1 MLTDL
6 VIVGWPLAL
15 ANRKPSKMHSNPQKT
30 EWNSLQ
36 PATTL
41 RLTESVWK
49 KKKKLGKLVNV
60 QCGHAELIFGYFHPF
75 GRKTEK
81 VFGTAEEKKRNSTF
95 PLIGTFFSVVSF
107 HSLSLSLSL
116 FFHLIFPPPAVGPP
130 LCVRWPFFFF
140 LDCHFYRRFQQ
151 QKIRFFFSRVCVCV
165 CQCVC
170 VCVCV
175 PSIGHYSCSRFLRCA
190 CFFFYFF
197 SLFLAFYFPA
207 IENTSRAASRCAPG
221 RYLPMAGD
229 NKKNARQKPNGGKKG
244 GKPER
249 KNPVDNPVGTT
260 RSVAG
265 RVAEKTRSQKK
276 KRFGTRNFGQIKITE
291 IQFNYWR
298 APSRSWLKKNQ

>member
-151 QKIRFFFSRVCVCV
+151 QKNTLLLFSCVCVCV
-165 CQCVC
+165 SVCVC
-170 VCVCV
+170 VCVCAQHR
-175 PSIGHYSCSRFLRCA
+175 PLFLFSVSSVRLFLFL
-190 CFFFYFF
+190 FFFSFF
-197 SLFLAFYFPA
+197 GILFSGHWKHLASSVQVRTWSLPA
-207 IENTSRAASRCAPG
+207 DG
-221 RYLPMAGD
+221 R
-229 NKKNARQKPNGGKKG
+229 RQ
-244 GKPER
+244 
-249 KNPVDNPVGTT
+249 
-260 RSVAG
+260 
-265 RVAEKTRSQKK
+265 
-276 KRFGTRNFGQIKITE
+276 
-291 IQFNYWR
+291 
-298 APSRSWLKKNQ
+298 

>member
-151 QKIRFFFSRVCVCV
+151 QKNTLLLFSCVCVCV
-165 CQCVC
+165 SVCVC
-170 VCVCV
+170 VCVCPASAIILV
-175 PSIGHYSCSRFLRCA
+175 LGFFGALVSFSIFFL
-190 CFFFYFF
+190 FFWHFIFRP
-197 SLFLAFYFPA
+197 LKTPREQRPGAHLVATCRWPA
-207 IENTSRAASRCAPG
+207 TI
-221 RYLPMAGD
+221 
-229 NKKNARQKPNGGKKG
+229 KKTRDKNQTGEKK
-244 GKPER
+244 EA
-249 KNPVDNPVGTT
+249 NPK
-260 RSVAG
+260 
-265 RVAEKTRSQKK
+265 EKTRWTIRWVQPDRWPVESPRKPGRKK
-276 KRFGTRNFGQIKITE
+276 KTFRNTKFRSNLNNVNS
-291 IQFNYWR
+291 IQL
-298 APSRSWLKKNQ
+298 LKSSK